1 MTSRNDRKPA
11 KVGGQVTRDHWQVRG
26 LFSVAL
32 LAMPGGALAQSLST
46 SLSNFTHGY
55 SASSGEYGAPI
66 NPETRDTSGNQVI
79 INGVMQSRA
88 NNSIFSQQSPGGVGS
103 SGSGVSQIGINT
115 AIGNNITVIT
125 QGNNNTIVV
134 NATQTNTGAIS
145 AGTVLNGQINLN
157 NGG

>member
-1 MTSRNDRKPA
+1 MA
-11 KVGGQVTRDHWQVRG
+11 RDHRRGRG
-26 LFSVAL
+26 LFVAAL
-32 LAMPGGALAQSLST
+32 LAMPGGAMAQSLST
-46 SLSNFTHGY
+46 SLSSFTHGY

-88 NNSIFSQQSPGGVGS
+88 ANSIFSQQSLGGVGS
-103 SGSGVSQIGINT
+103 SASGAAQIGVNT

-134 NATQTNTGAIS
+134 NATQTNSGAIS